1 MFEKYGE
8 FDSAEEINAKAAE
21 LKQTGDKQALIDL
34 ALENGLDKELAEE
47 YWDRDENGI
56 EVEDIMSD
64 DFCCAEEAALGKIM
78 IERKKLGITREFEI
92 LADELETEIIEDAR
106 KKGPLAA
113 GVRRKGKS
121 LAEYLAK
128 VIDKGYKDAITPPKE
143 ILDKVTAVPKQYL
156 QHLKTGMPNKAER
169 KAIMAEY
176 FGEG

>member
-1 MFEKYGE
+1 MFEKFGE

-21 LKQTGDKQALIDL
+21 LKTLGDRAAL
-34 ALENGLDKELAEE
+34 KELAEE
-47 YWDRDENGI
+47 NGLDPEDAEDYADGII
-56 EVEDIMSD
+56 EELCTVFM
-64 DFCCAEEAALGKIM
+64 AAQGKIKVEM
-78 IERKKLGITREFEI
+78 EAMKLTREFEM
-92 LADELETEIIEDAR
+92 LTDELLVEIQDL
-106 KKGPLAA
+106 KLAA

>member
-21 LKQTGDKQALIDL
+21 LKVLGDRAALREL
-34 ALENGLDKELAEE
+34 AMENGLDPEDAED
-47 YWDRDENGI
+47 YADGI
-56 EVEDIMSD
+56 IEDDLCTVFM
-64 DFCCAEEAALGKIM
+64 AAQGKIKVEM
-78 IERKKLGITREFEI
+78 EAMKLTREFEM
-92 LADELETEIIEDAR
+92 LADELQAEIQDL
-106 KKGPLAA
+106 KLAA

-128 VIDKGYKDAITPPKE
+128 VIDKGYQDAITPPKE

-169 KAIMAEY
+169 KTIMTEY
-176 FGEG
+176 FGEKVV